1 MSLTKL
7 ISLLLFWILNNT
19 NYDTSKFD
27 YKVNIVDKEVIEE
40 IACNGKCPIVA
51 YFNPEHGVLL
61 SKGNF
66 NDVCFQSILL
76 HEIIHAL
83 QFQSEK
89 KIEYSFKELE
99 AYSLQLKYLEDYSK
113 KNDLLKPLNLKSCRS
128 NQHNILF

>member
-7 ISLLLFWILNNT
+7 ISLLLFWISNNT

-27 YKVNIVDKEVIEE
+27 YKVNIVDKVVIEK

-51 YFNPEHGVLL
+51 YFSPEQGILL
-61 SKGNF
+61 SKG
-66 NDVCFQSILL
+66 DLDDACFQSILL

-83 QFQSEK
+83 QFKSKK
-89 KIEYSFKELE
+89 KIEYSFRELE
-99 AYSLQLKYLEDYSK
+99 AYSLQLEYLEGYSK

-128 NQHNILF
+128 NQHNTLF

>member
-7 ISLLLFWILNNT
+7 ISLLLFWISNNT
-19 NYDTSKFD
+19 SYDTSKFD
-27 YKVNIVDKEVIEE
+27 YKVNIVDKKVIQE
-40 IACNGKCPIVA
+40 IVCNGKCPIVA
-51 YFNPEHGVLL
+51 YFGPEQGVLL
-61 SKGNF
+61 SKG
-66 NDVCFQSILL
+66 DYDDACFQSILL